1 LFKIKIG
8 INNDQSYHL
17 YGWVVKLVNFK
28 FVDILYCLLSI
39 FAYFLFFILAKWFES
54 CYAKR
59 GCPFILFVFQIW
71 SSLFWFLFFFALGS
85 FLKLIFFSISSFDIK
100 LVRNWTLWFFT
111 IGWSW
116 SHDLD
121 HRFEMLTRIEIN
133 LFYILLFNDFTFQ
146 CHHSPFCVWY
156 NHIFIG
162 E

>member
-1 LFKIKIG
+1 LIFSIVYCLYLPIFNFLFW
-8 INNDQSYHL
+8 QSGLNPAMQKEGVHSFCL
-17 YGWVVKLVNFK
+17 CFK
-28 FVDILYCLLSI
+28 FDLH
-39 FAYFLFFILAKWFES
+39 YFDF
-54 CYAKR
+54 
-59 GCPFILFVFQIW
+59 
-71 SSLFWFLFFFALGS
+71 FFFALGS